1 MQNNIK
7 RDYFWNTLGVFAQ
20 SAISP
25 LLLIIITRINGIGAS
40 GYFSFAFSLAIVFW
54 AFGMWGGRTYQVS
67 DTGSEFAQRSYIAV
81 RLLLA
86 VAMIVFAAIFSLLNQ
101 YDPAKVYIILTLVT
115 LKAIESVADS
125 IYGILQ
131 IHNRLFIAGKSLIC
145 KAVLGLGMF
154 IIVDCLTNNILL
166 ASVSILIINIVGVLI
181 YDFPMAKKVE
191 NIDFKWKSSGSR
203 YFKDAFIIMRRCI
216 AVFAITLLAAFPL
229 NIPRYFIDLYHGG
242 DIGYFGILA
251 MPITLIVLLMSFI
264 MQPNIV
270 ELSVFYSEHRYKEFC
285 SIIMKIIMVT
295 GLISLVTILVAYIIG
310 VPLLNI
316 VFGVN
321 FNNYKDVLIVMLIG
335 GTANAFVS
343 IFMNILTI
351 MRHFK
356 TQIYILFL
364 SNVGLLILSA
374 FIIKQYGLISG
385 AWLFMISSVVQAI
398 SLFCIYKKYL
408 KKVLL

>member
-25 LLLIIITRINGIGAS
+25 LLLIIITRINGLGDSGA
-40 GYFSFAFSLAIVFW
+40 FSFAFSLAIVFW

-67 DTGSEFAQRSYIAV
+67 DTGSEFSQRSYIMV

-86 VAMIVFAAIFSLLNQ
+86 VAMFVFAIIFSLLNK
-101 YDPAKVYIILTLVT
+101 YDPAKTCIILTLVT
-115 LKAIESVADS
+115 FKAVESIADS

-131 IHNRLFIAGKSLIC
+131 IHNKLYIAGKSLIC
-145 KAVLGLGMF
+145 KAVVSFCLFTL
-154 IIVDCLTNNILL
+154 VDFLTKNILL
-166 ASVSILIINIVGVLI
+166 ASVCILIVNIAGILI
-181 YDFPMAKKVE
+181 YDLPIAKKIE
-191 NIDFKWKSSGSR
+191 NINFQWKNSGLR
-203 YFKDAFIIMRRCI
+203 YFKDAITIMRRCVS
-216 AVFAITLLAAFPL
+216 VFAITLLAAFPL
-229 NIPRYFIDLYHGG
+229 NIPRYFIDLYHNG

-270 ELSVFYSEHRYKEFC
+270 ELSVLYGEHKYKEFRL
-285 SIIMKIIMVT
+285 IIKKIIMAT
-295 GLISLVTILVAYIIG
+295 GLISLLTILAAFVVGI
-310 VPLLNI
+310 PLLNI

-321 FNNYKDVLIVMLIG
+321 FNNYKAVLIIMLVG

-343 IFMNILTI
+343 IFMNVLTI

-356 TQIYILFL
+356 AQVYVLFL
-364 SNVGLLILSA
+364 SNIGLLLLSA
-374 FIIKQYGLISG
+374 FIIRQYGLISG
-385 AWLFMISSVVQAI
+385 AWLFMLSSATQAI
-398 SLFCIYKKYL
+398 LLFCIYKKYL
-408 KKVLL
+408 KRALL